1 MTAFYEAGPTV
12 SEEEF
17 AAFRRGYEQALDGAA
32 AVVLSG
38 SLPPGLEAGTYATLI
53 ETAAAAAVPA
63 VLDTHGEALRRG
75 AAAGPAIV
83 KPNLTELAALAGPAA
98 SSALAPPADGA
109 ADLATAAAAA
119 GQLRGAQAVVVTL
132 GPDGLL
138 AATGDGCWRAR
149 APAAVTGNATGAGDA
164 VAAALAHGFVLGRP
178 VGRAAAARGGAGRG
192 DRRGP
197 GRRGVPP
204 PGLPRRADRGH
215 GRGGPLMPLATMG
228 EIIGPARAAG
238 RGVGAFNVIGI
249 EHAEAIV
256 AGAEAAGAP
265 VVLQIS
271 ENCAAWHGA
280 LEPIARACL
289 AVARAAAVPVAVHL
303 DHASGAELVRAASAF
318 GLGSVMYDA
327 SRLPYADNVRV
338 TAEVA
343 AWCHDRGIWVE
354 AELGEVGGKD
364 GVHSPVAR
372 TDPDQAAGFV
382 AATGVDALAVAVG
395 SSHAMLTKDAVLD
408 LGLIAT
414 LRRTVGVPLVLHGS
428 SGVPDDDLAAAVRA
442 GLTKINIA
450 TQLNKVF
457 TAAVRDYLSAEPA
470 VVDPRRYG
478 SAGRDAIAPE
488 VARLLGRAGGRGR

>member
-1 MTAFYEAGPTV
+1 
-12 SEEEF
+12 
-17 AAFRRGYEQALDGAA
+17 
-32 AVVLSG
+32 
-38 SLPPGLEAGTYATLI
+38 
-53 ETAAAAAVPA
+53 
-63 VLDTHGEALRRG
+63 
-75 AAAGPAIV
+75 
-83 KPNLTELAALAGPAA
+83 
-98 SSALAPPADGA
+98 
-109 ADLATAAAAA
+109 
-119 GQLRGAQAVVVTL
+119 
-132 GPDGLL
+132 
-138 AATGDGCWRAR
+138 
-149 APAAVTGNATGAGDA
+149 
-164 VAAALAHGFVLGRP
+164 
-178 VGRAAAARGGAGRG
+178 
-192 DRRGP
+192 
-197 GRRGVPP
+197 
-204 PGLPRRADRGH
+204 
-215 GRGGPLMPLATMG
+215 MPLATMG

-408 LGLIAT
+408 LGLIAR
-414 LRRTVGVPLVLHGS
+414 LRRAVGVPLVLHGS
-428 SGVPDDDLAAAVRA
+428 SGVPDDDLAAAIRA

-488 VARLLGRAGGRGR
+488 VARLLGVCWREGAGEPLSPVERAARAAGLAGPAPGGGRGQGAERVRGHHPPGLRRAGQPADADQDPRRRRGRGRSTTTCRCATRPSGTRPRSSASGRWPPAWSGPARSRVSTGEPRRPRWRGLWPPVRI